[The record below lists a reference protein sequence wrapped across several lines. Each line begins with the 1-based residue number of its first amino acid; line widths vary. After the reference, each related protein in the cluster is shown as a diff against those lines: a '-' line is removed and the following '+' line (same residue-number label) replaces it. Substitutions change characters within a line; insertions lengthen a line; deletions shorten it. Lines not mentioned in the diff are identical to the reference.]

1 MQNQLSLIKEDPLN
15 LSAQGGDSANPSP
28 TAAANAASERVHQN
42 TSDFEAV
49 YKQSIEGTKFAT
61 KNSTLIDD
69 KKVVS
74 MKGHSGKA

>member
-1 MQNQLSLIKEDPLN
+1 VP
-15 LSAQGGDSANPSP
+15 
-28 TAAANAASERVHQN
+28 QN

-49 YKQSIEGTKFAT
+49 YKQSIEGTKFAP
-61 KNSTLIDD
+61 KNLSLNDD